1 MTTRSSC
8 LEASAKVWGI
18 TRARTLASLIA
29 CACAVRERKRVR
41 VRVVVCV
48 CVYVVTVS
56 QARRDEHFIHE
67 MTCMN

>member
-1 MTTRSSC
+1 M
-8 LEASAKVWGI
+8 WGI

-29 CACAVRERKRVR
+29 CECAVRERERVS